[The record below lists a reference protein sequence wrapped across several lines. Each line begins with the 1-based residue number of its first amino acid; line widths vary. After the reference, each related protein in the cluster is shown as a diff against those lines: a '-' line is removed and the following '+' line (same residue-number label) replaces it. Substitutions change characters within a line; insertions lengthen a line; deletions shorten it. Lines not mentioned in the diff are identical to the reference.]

1 MLFDNNYIRLSKF
14 LIWSYNLTFLSS
26 ECANFSAA
34 SAGDATCLESHAQ
47 EYSMAYAF
55 ALSGFAN
62 LQVSMQLT
70 QLLQNLRVRWIWVQ
84 FLLFRQHLLRFWAS
98 ETMEQKCELSWTTY
112 RSSQKCV
119 IID

>member
-34 SAGDATCLESHAQ
+34 SAGGATCLESHAQ

-70 QLLQNLRVRWIWVQ
+70 PAIANS
-84 FLLFRQHLLRFWAS
+84 A
-98 ETMEQKCELSWTTY
+98 
-112 RSSQKCV
+112 RSMDLGPISSV
-119 IID
+119 